1 LSFLGIIAQMLV
13 RARKNQPIQRSLRF
27 NLAFQLGKCGTDPAS
42 AFPRSTVRKTASW
55 FSEKIML
62 KQQPKALTAN
72 RRHRAEAATNG
83 QGKP

>member
-1 LSFLGIIAQMLV
+1 MWD
-13 RARKNQPIQRSLRF
+13 RSS
-27 NLAFQLGKCGTDPAS
+27 KCISQEHGPEN
-42 AFPRSTVRKTASW
+42 R

-62 KQQPKALTAN
+62 KPQPKALTAN